1 MTSNYAFKL
10 IILGAS
16 GVGKTCIVQR
26 YCNDTFEGPTHK
38 TTLGFDFSSKK
49 TEVNG
54 KKIDLEVWDT
64 AGQEQYRAVA
74 KMYYRDVHGVI
85 LVYDITD
92 KNSFERLKYWMDDL
106 EINGNKI
113 EEKILVGSKKDREA
127 DNREVSL
134 FEAKKFATERGLQ
147 WTECSAKTGDGVTE
161 MFNMLIEKIIHSYEN
176 NPEFKSLFSR
186 STIVTAGEPISQ
198 ADANHRKVGYKLDSK
213 KARKKT
219 EGCC

>member
-1 MTSNYAFKL
+1 MSEYSFKL

-26 YCNDTFEGPTHK
+26 YCNDIFEGTAHK
-38 TTLGFDFSSKK
+38 TTLGFDFLSKK

-54 KKIDLEVWDT
+54 KKVDLEVWDT

-92 KNSFERLKYWMDDL
+92 KHSFERLKYWMDDL

-113 EEKILVGSKKDREA
+113 EEKILVGSKIDREA
-127 DNREVSL
+127 DREVAL

-147 WTECSAKTGDGVTE
+147 WTECSAKSGEGVVE
-161 MFNMLIEKIIHSYEN
+161 MFNKLVENIIDSYN
-176 NPEFKSLFSR
+176 KNPDFRALFSR
-186 STIVTAGEPISQ
+186 STVVSAAGPISQ
-198 ADANHRKVGYKLDSK
+198 ADAAHRKKGYKIDGK
-213 KARKKT
+213 KMKEKKK
-219 EGCC
+219 GCC